1 MDETCPACGRLVNA
15 MPPMRNRADIERR
28 IEELRRKIDHLENGE
43 GGVIAT
49 QSAAPSCTICE
60 QAPPGK
66 KANPSGVEDQVRF
79 LQRQVAELESRV

>member
-1 MDETCPACGRLVNA
+1 MDETCPACGRPVNA
-15 MPPMRNRADIERR
+15 TPRFAERADISRR
-28 IEELRRKIDHLENGE
+28 IEELRRKIDLLENGE
-43 GGVIAT
+43 GAIIAT

-79 LQRQVAELESRV
+79 LQRRIAELESRL